1 MNNLTFFAGLAVAL
15 ALIITAA
22 VLLAQ
27 HRWKYATAA
36 SLSAL
41 AVTLV
46 TTVAQILIN
55 QATGAFQ

>member
-1 MNNLTFFAGLAVAL
+1 MTHLTFFAGLAVAL
-15 ALIITAA
+15 ALIITAGI
-22 VLLAQ
+22 LMAQ
-27 HRWKYATAA
+27 HRWKSATAA

-46 TTVAQILIN
+46 TTVAQILIS